1 MNALDSSLPSAKS
14 DQVTVVVYKHDGAE
28 HRRWHGRLDETDG
41 SLLVLHAEFEADVAH
56 SLLGEIKR
64 GTRLIEYYWLD
75 CWYNV
80 FRFLDEDRRTRLYYC
95 NINTPPSFDGQV
107 LSYIDLDIDVIV
119 KPDYSYEVQD
129 LDEFASNA
137 ERYGYTDE
145 EKRNIEKALE
155 ELTGMIQSRQFPFVS
170 ESRPLGRAPRATG
183 PP

>member
-1 MNALDSSLPSAKS
+1 
-14 DQVTVVVYKHDGAE
+14 
-28 HRRWHGRLDETDG
+28 
-41 SLLVLHAEFEADVAH
+41 
-56 SLLGEIKR
+56 
-64 GTRLIEYYWLD
+64 
-75 CWYNV
+75 
-80 FRFLDEDRRTRLYYC
+80 
-95 NINTPPSFDGQV
+95 